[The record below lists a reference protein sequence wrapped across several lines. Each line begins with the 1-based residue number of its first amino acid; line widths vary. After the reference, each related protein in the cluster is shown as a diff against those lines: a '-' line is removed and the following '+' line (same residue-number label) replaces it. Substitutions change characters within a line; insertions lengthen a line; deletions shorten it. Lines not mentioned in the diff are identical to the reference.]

1 MTSEAEID
9 AAIAA
14 VKTRREWDNEMCA
27 TRARRLIEDYEE
39 DEMPVTLHFADAHID
54 TLRRYIAII
63 KEILNWSGYLS
74 TATIKKMGRY
84 DEFRRVRFALTPM
97 TEEQRAAWLV

>member
-14 VKTRREWDNEMCA
+14 VKTRRQWDNDMCS
-27 TRARRLIEDYEE
+27 TRAKRLIESYEE
-39 DEMPVTLHFADAHID
+39 DPVPVTQFFADAPTD
-54 TLRRYIAII
+54 TIRRYIAII
-63 KEILNWSGYLS
+63 KEILKYAGYLS
-74 TATIKKMGRY
+74 TATIKKMGQY

>member
-14 VKTRREWDNEMCA
+14 VKTRRQWDNDMCS
-27 TRARRLIEDYEE
+27 TRAKRLIESYEE
-39 DEMPVTLHFADAHID
+39 DPVPVTQFFADAPTD
-54 TLRRYIAII
+54 TIRRYIAII
-63 KEILNWSGYLS
+63 KEILKYSGYSCYTLIRRKLES
-74 TATIKKMGRY
+74 E
-84 DEFRRVRFALTPM
+84 DFRRVRFSLTPM